1 MFNFQ
6 WRLPGSIGWLF
17 AAKRAVGLRT
27 PLILI
32 LLLLKLLSVLVE
44 IIGFSIFGPLL
55 EFLENKKSIPNNSSF
70 QIFWDYLNSFF
81 DLLGLSISFGA
92 LILALLVSVFLRQ
105 IVGFAQTYFAAIVK
119 ARIQK
124 TILDKIIHLA
134 IEAQIDYLE
143 ATSRGAILNDAT
155 KEADRCIVGLFK
167 AITLI
172 ANLTLLFSYFLL
184 LYVVVGGVVFLVFP
198 VCIFLIFVFRPFMAR
213 SKTLSYD
220 VTVSS
225 RNSFDAILQIL
236 ESFKL
241 IKLSGLE
248 QTQKEKL
255 CTITQKIYAR
265 TKQLAKINSLLSFG
279 IEPLIFTTV
288 AAFVYFSVEHEIVA
302 IAGLA
307 VLFLTV
313 LRLVPVVKEII
324 PGIQAIAG
332 VQSSTIAVKEIITQ
346 LENFDEFSKV
356 GKTIDLKN
364 KIIRFEKISFRYKN
378 SSNDVITGFSCTFSP
393 RKTYCIVGPSGVG
406 KSTLLDLL
414 TRMREPTSGRI
425 TAGAIDYRHCSKRSI
440 RENISF
446 AVCNPKFLSLSI
458 LDFLRSENRDVS
470 MEMIELVTKQLGIFD
485 WVVKLPNG
493 FGEIIKDQA
502 TGFSSGQK
510 QRLELARV
518 LLSNK
523 PVLIFD
529 EPTTNLDTKN
539 IKKFVQYLTFN
550 KFQEG
555 KVVIIVTH
563 DPRVVKLADEVIEL

>member
-1 MFNFQ
+1 MINFQ
-6 WRLPGSIGWLF
+6 WRLTGSMSWLF

-27 PLILI
+27 SSILL

-55 EFLENKKSIPNNSSF
+55 EFLENKKSVPNNSSF

-134 IEAQIDYLE
+134 IESQIDYLE
-143 ATSRGAILNDAT
+143 ASSRGAILNDAT

-184 LYVVVGGVVFLVFP
+184 LFVIVGAGVFLVFP
-198 VCIFLIFVFRPFMAR
+198 ACLFLIFAFRPFMKM
-213 SKTLSYD
+213 SKTLSYN
-220 VTVSS
+220 VTASS
-225 RNSFDAILQIL
+225 RNSFDTILQIL
-236 ESFKL
+236 ESVRF

-248 QTQKEKL
+248 QTQKEKMV
-255 CTITQKIYAR
+255 TITQKIYVS
-265 TKQLAKINSLLSFG
+265 TTQLAKINSILSFG
-279 IEPLIFTTV
+279 IEPLIFTAVT
-288 AAFVYFSVEHEIVA
+288 AFVFFSVEHEVVA

-332 VQSSTIAVKEIITQ
+332 VQSSAIAVKEIITQ
-346 LENFDEFSKV
+346 LENFDDFRKA

-364 KIIRFEKISFRYKN
+364 KIIRFDEISFKYKN
-378 SSNDVITGFSCTFSP
+378 SSNDIVTDFSCAFSP
-393 RKTYCIVGPSGVG
+393 GKLYCIVGPSGVG

-414 TRMREPTSGRI
+414 TRLREPSSGKI
-425 TAGAIDYRHCSKRSI
+425 TAGAMDFAHCSKSSI

-446 AVCNPKFLSLSI
+446 AACNPKFLPSSI
-458 LDFLRSENRDVS
+458 LDFLKSENRTVS
-470 MEMIELVTKQLGIFD
+470 MDMVKSVTEQLGIFE
-485 WVVKLPNG
+485 WVAKLPGG

-502 TGFSSGQK
+502 NDFSSGQK

-523 PVLIFD
+523 PVIVFD
-529 EPTTNLDTKN
+529 EPTTNLDKKN
-539 IKKFVQYLTFN
+539 ITKFVQYLTLS

-563 DPRVVKLADEVIEL
+563 EPMIVKLADEVIGL